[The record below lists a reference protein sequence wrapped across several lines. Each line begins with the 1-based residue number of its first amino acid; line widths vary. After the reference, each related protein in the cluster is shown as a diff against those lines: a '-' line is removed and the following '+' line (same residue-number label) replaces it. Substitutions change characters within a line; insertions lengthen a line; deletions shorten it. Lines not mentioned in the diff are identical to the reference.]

1 MCGPVTGIGGPSPT
15 RPKGYSQLKKSL
27 PLDYKVDLMPAISG
41 IPKPGNVEIAKAG
54 WTINP
59 FLHR

>member
-15 RPKGYSQLKKSL
+15 RHKGYSQLKKSL

-54 WTINP
+54 
-59 FLHR
+59 